1 MAETT
6 LKQIY
11 SKLNE
16 LDKKVSALLVKEEK
30 PAKEELKSIKAGK
43 KQFAQGKFKS
53 WQAVKQSIS

>member
-1 MAETT
+1 MTEAT

-30 PAKEELKSIKAGK
+30 PTKEELKEIKSGK
-43 KQFAQGKFKS
+43 KQFAEGKSKS
-53 WQAVKQSIS
+53 WQSVKHSI